1 MEAAPPSAPYR
12 LKKLVR
18 RNKGVVTAGALLAMA
33 LVVGGG
39 DPADRRAEV
48 MAVTCNYF
56 FRRSELQ
63 RPPVDPADFAAAIAT
78 GERGTRP
85 FSPVAALRVTCRASA
100 GSTP

>member
-1 MEAAPPSAPYR
+1 MKAHRPRATSVAVVVAAAA
-12 LKKLVR
+12 
-18 RNKGVVTAGALLAMA
+18 TMA

-48 MAVTCNYF
+48 MAVTCDYF
-56 FRRSELQ
+56 FRRSEVQ